1 MRQVRALSDRRS
13 HINVEEFPAG
23 GDCDVQKVL
32 AEYATLNCVGYG
44 PALDTLIR
52 AVRCQR
58 SELREVDITARDDR
72 DNLSVTGAPG

>member
-1 MRQVRALSDRRS
+1 MRAIGQACL
-13 HINVEEFPAG
+13 HINVEDLPAG
-23 GDCDVQKVL
+23 GRCDVQKVL

-58 SELREVDITARDDR
+58 SELREVDITTRDDR
-72 DNLSVTGAPG
+72 DNLSTTGAPG